1 MVTLKIQNTLGNS
14 KEEFIPVDSSHERI
28 YACGPTVYNPPHIG
42 NARPAIIA
50 DILIRILRNFFK
62 KVIYVR
68 NITDID
74 DKINDKAKEEKVSIE
89 IISLKYTKIYQEN
102 MRALN
107 VLPPDIEPTVTQNIH
122 SIIKMISSLLEKK
135 NAYEAENHILFHVPS
150 FKDYGI
156 LSKRKKDEM
165 MEGARVEVAPYKKNP
180 MDFVLWKP
188 SKKDQPGWDSPWGRG
203 RPGWHIECS
212 SMIEAYLG
220 ETIDI
225 HLGGNDL
232 IFPHHEN
239 EIAQSNCAHNGK
251 PLSKYWIHNGF
262 VSMDKEKM
270 SKSVGNIILIN
281 DILKNFTGEAIRL
294 AMLTAHYKQPLNW
307 NENLLVQA
315 NKNLENLYDIIGDE
329 TNFNNV
335 EPPKKFF
342 DALLN
347 DLNTPEAL
355 KELYELSKNK
365 NGKVQLKSAANY
377 LGILQLTKTEWLN
390 QRKKIKNIDQ
400 KKIEKLIND
409 RDKARNEK
417 NFDAADKIRNKL
429 SLDGIILEDSPT
441 KTKWRINN

>member
-1 MVTLKIQNTLGNS
+1 MNLKIFNTLS
-14 KEEFIPVDSSHERI
+14 KKVEPFKPLSDIVKV
-28 YACGPTVYNPPHIG
+28 YACGPTVYNYPHIG
-42 NARPAIIA
+42 NARPAIIG
-50 DILIRILRNFFK
+50 DILIRILRNIFK
-62 KVIYVR
+62 KVNYVR

-89 IISLKYTKIYQEN
+89 IISLKYTKVYQEN

-122 SIIKMISSLLEKK
+122 SIIKMISTLLEKK

-150 FKDYGI
+150 FKNYGN

-165 MEGARVEVAPYKKNP
+165 IEGARIEVAPYKKDP
-180 MDFVLWKP
+180 MDFILWKP
-188 SKKDQPGWDSPWGRG
+188 STKDQPGWDSPWGRG

-212 SMIEAYLG
+212 SIIKTYLG

-239 EIAQSNCAHNGK
+239 EIAQSNCAHDGK
-251 PLSKYWIHNGF
+251 SLSKYWIHNGF
-262 VSMDKEKM
+262 ISMDKEKM
-270 SKSVGNIILIN
+270 SKSVGNIILVN
-281 DILKNFTGEAIRL
+281 DILKNYTGEAIRL
-294 AMLTAHYKQPLNW
+294 AMLTTHYKQPLNW
-307 NENLLVQA
+307 NENILIQA
-315 NKNLENLYDIIGDE
+315 NKNLENFYDVIGDKK
-329 TNFNNV
+329 NFESI

-365 NGKVQLKSAANY
+365 NTKDQLKSAANY
-377 LGILQLTKTEWLN
+377 LGILQLTKTEWIN
-390 QRKKIKNIDQ
+390 QRKKIKNLDQ
-400 KKIEKLIND
+400 KKIEKLIDN
-409 RDKARNEK
+409 RNKARKEK
-417 NFDAADKIRNKL
+417 NFVEADKIRDKL
-429 SLDGIILEDSPT
+429 TLDNIILEDSPSG
-441 KTKWRINN
+441 TKWRINN

>member
-1 MVTLKIQNTLGNS
+1 MNLKIFNTLS
-14 KEEFIPVDSSHERI
+14 KKLEPFVPLGETVKV
-28 YACGPTVYNPPHIG
+28 YGCGPTVYNHPHIG
-42 NARPAIIA
+42 NARPAIIG
-50 DILIRILRNFFK
+50 DILVRILRNNYK
-62 KVIYVR
+62 KVVYVR

-74 DKINDKAKEEKVSIE
+74 DKINKKAKEDKVPIE
-89 IISLKYTKIYQEN
+89 VIALKYTKIYQEN

-122 SIIKMISSLLEKK
+122 SIIKMISTLLEKK

-150 FKDYGI
+150 FKNYGE

-165 MEGARVEVAPYKKNP
+165 IEGARVEVAPYKKDP
-180 MDFVLWKP
+180 MDFILWKP
-188 SKKDQPGWDSPWGRG
+188 STKDQPGWDSPWGIG

-212 SMIEAYLG
+212 SMIETYLG

-239 EIAQSNCAHNGK
+239 EIAQSKCAHDGK

-262 VSMDKEKM
+262 ISMDKEKM
-270 SKSVGNIILIN
+270 SKSIGNIILIN
-281 DILKNFTGEAIRL
+281 DILKKHTGEVVRL
-294 AMLTAHYKQPLNW
+294 AMLSAHYKQPLNW

-315 NKNLENLYDIIGDE
+315 NKNLENLYNIIGDE
-329 TNFNNV
+329 KNFNNV

-355 KELYELSKNK
+355 KELFELAKNK
-365 NGKVQLKSAANY
+365 NGKDQLKSAANY
-377 LGILQLTKTEWLN
+377 LGILQLTKTEWIN
-390 QRKKIKNIDQ
+390 QKKKIKKLDE
-400 KKIEKLIND
+400 KKIEKLISD
-409 RDKARNEK
+409 RNKARKEK
-417 NFDAADKIRNKL
+417 KFSEADKIRNEL
-429 SLDGIILEDSPT
+429 ALDGIILEDSPSG
-441 KTKWRINN
+441 TKWRINN

>member
-1 MVTLKIQNTLGNS
+1 MNLKIFNTLS
-14 KEEFIPVDSSHERI
+14 KKVESFKPLGETIKV
-28 YACGPTVYNPPHIG
+28 YGCGPTVYNHPHIG
-42 NARPAIIA
+42 NARPAIVG
-50 DILIRILRNFFK
+50 DILVRILRNFFK
-62 KVIYVR
+62 KVVYVR

-74 DKINDKAKEEKVSIE
+74 DKINEKAKEENVSIE
-89 IISLKYTKIYQEN
+89 VIALKYTKIYQEN

-122 SIIKMISSLLEKK
+122 SIIKMISTLLEKK

-150 FKDYGI
+150 FKNYGE

-165 MEGARVEVAPYKKNP
+165 IEGARVEVAPYKKDP

-188 SKKDQPGWDSPWGRG
+188 SKEDQPGWDSPWGRG

-212 SMIEAYLG
+212 SMIETYLG

-239 EIAQSNCAHNGK
+239 EIAQSNCAHDKK

-262 VSMDKEKM
+262 ISMDKEKM

-281 DILKNFTGEAIRL
+281 DILKKHTGEVVRL
-294 AMLTAHYKQPLNW
+294 AMLSAHYKQPLNW
-307 NENLLVQA
+307 NEAILTQA
-315 NKNLENLYDIIGDE
+315 NKNLENLYNIIGDE

-335 EPPKKFF
+335 KPPDKFF
-342 DALLN
+342 EALLN

-355 KELYELSKNK
+355 KELYELSKDKNNK
-365 NGKVQLKSAANY
+365 DQLKSAANY
-377 LGILQLTKTEWLN
+377 LGILQTTKTEWIN
-390 QRKKIKNIDQ
+390 RKKKIKNIDE
-400 KKIEKLIND
+400 KKIDKLISD
-409 RDKARNEK
+409 RDKARKEK
-417 NFDAADKIRNKL
+417 KFDEADKIRNKL
-429 SLDGIILEDSPT
+429 ALDDIILEDAPT
-441 KTKWRINN
+441 GTRWRISN

>member
-1 MVTLKIQNTLGNS
+1 MNLKIFNTLS
-14 KEEFIPVDSSHERI
+14 KKLESFKPFNDTVKV
-28 YACGPTVYNPPHIG
+28 YACGPTVYNHPHIG
-42 NARPAIIA
+42 NARPAIIG
-50 DILIRILRNFFK
+50 DILIRILRKIFK
-62 KVIYVR
+62 KVVYVR

-74 DKINDKAKEEKVSIE
+74 DKINDKAKKEKVSIE
-89 IISLKYTKIYQEN
+89 IISLKYTKVYQEN

-122 SIIKMISSLLEKK
+122 SIIKMISTLLEKK

-150 FKDYGI
+150 FKNYGN

-165 MEGARVEVAPYKKNP
+165 IEGARIEVAPYKKDP

-188 SKKDQPGWDSPWGRG
+188 STKDQPGWDSPWGRG

-212 SMIEAYLG
+212 SIIKTYLG

-239 EIAQSNCAHNGK
+239 EIAQSNCAHDGK
-251 PLSKYWIHNGF
+251 SLSKYWIHNGF
-262 VSMDKEKM
+262 ISMDKEKM
-270 SKSVGNIILIN
+270 SKSVGNIILVN
-281 DILKNFTGEAIRL
+281 DILKNYTGEAIRL
-294 AMLTAHYKQPLNW
+294 AMLTTHYKQPLDW
-307 NENLLVQA
+307 NENILIQA
-315 NKNLENLYDIIGDE
+315 NKNLENFYDVIGDKK
-329 TNFNNV
+329 NFESI

-365 NGKVQLKSAANY
+365 NTKDQLKSAANY
-377 LGILQLTKTEWLN
+377 LGILQLTKTEWIN
-390 QRKKIKNIDQ
+390 QRKKIKNLDQ
-400 KKIEKLIND
+400 KKIEKLIDN
-409 RDKARNEK
+409 RNKARKEK
-417 NFDAADKIRNKL
+417 NVCLKNSGKFKN
-429 SLDGIILEDSPT
+429 SPT
-441 KTKWRINN
+441 NF